1 MTTVK
6 NVSNFQISIILN
18 NVRFRRDLK
27 PGQTMTFPS
36 EEILEEFNFDPGCR
50 NYVRN
55 GFLKVHSTEAAQEEV
70 VAAAEDAEL
79 DIRKL
84 LSEGTIQDL
93 SKALREGSPALK
105 ERIVD
110 EAMKLSIA
118 DAPRVSLIKAHC
130 GVDIVSA
137 LALQRSI
144 N

>member
-27 PGQTMTFPS
+27 PGQTMNLPDN
-36 EEILEEFNFDPGCR
+36 EVVEEFNFDAGCR
-50 NYVRN
+50 NYVKN
-55 GFLKVHSTEAAQEEV
+55 GFLKVTSTEDTQKEV
-70 VAAAEDAEL
+70 VAAAKDSDVDVHEL
-79 DIRKL
+79 L
-84 LSEGTIQDL
+84 ANGSIQEL
-93 SKALREGSPALK
+93 SKVLVGGSSALK

-130 GVDIVSA
+130 GVDIVNA